1 MSEEASRCLRSDRR
15 AFRLPSRRH
24 DGVGSTPATAEFASV
39 KDNEEA
45 SLMLELTAAA
55 DEMAASLR
63 KLTRVLRRIEL
74 LNRLQ
79 QLEVLE
85 TRRSALGDATS
96 EGEMAA
102 AAIARARSGG

>member
-1 MSEEASRCLRSDRR
+1 MNE
-15 AFRLPSRRH
+15 
-24 DGVGSTPATAEFASV
+24 
-39 KDNEEA
+39 NEEA

-55 DEMAASLR
+55 DEVAASLR

-74 LNRLQ
+74 LTRLQ

-85 TRRSALGDATS
+85 TRRSALGDAN
-96 EGEMAA
+96 ERRRDGA